1 MSRLLE
7 QLTPIEMKVR
17 LAAELVEFASEGKV
31 ANMDGVSLVMAEAA
45 DALAALVENLRVLE
59 EVDHV

>member
-17 LAAELVEFASEGKV
+17 LAAELIEIVSNGKV
-31 ANMDGVSLVMAEAA
+31 ANVDGVSLVMAEAA
-45 DALAALVENLRVLE
+45 DALTALVDDLRALE
-59 EVDHV
+59 AAHA

>member
-17 LAAELVEFASEGKV
+17 LAAELIEIVGDGKV
-31 ANMDGVSLVMAEAA
+31 ANVDGVSLVMAEAA
-45 DALAALVENLRVLE
+45 DALTALVDDLRALE
-59 EVDHV
+59 AAHV

>member
-17 LAAELVEFASEGKV
+17 LAAELIEIIGNGEV
-31 ANMDGVSLVMAEAA
+31 ANVDGVSLVMAEAA
-45 DALAALVENLRVLE
+45 DALTALVDDLRALE
-59 EVDHV
+59 VGHA

>member
-17 LAAELVEFASEGKV
+17 LAAELIEIVGDGKV
-31 ANMDGVSLVMAEAA
+31 ANVDGVSLVMAEAA
-45 DALAALVENLRVLE
+45 DALTALVDALRAQE
-59 EVDHV
+59 AAHV